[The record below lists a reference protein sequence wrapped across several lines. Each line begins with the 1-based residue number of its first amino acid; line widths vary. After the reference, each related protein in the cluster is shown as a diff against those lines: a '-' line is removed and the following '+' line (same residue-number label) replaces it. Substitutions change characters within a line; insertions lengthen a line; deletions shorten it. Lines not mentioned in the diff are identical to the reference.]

1 MNIHQAIKELLA
13 EKERLDRAIAHLE
26 GMQKQRGDA
35 APAQKRRG
43 RKTMDAQ
50 ARRQVSERM
59 KRYWEARRKK
69 NPGGETSGNDSPATP
84 DS

>member
-35 APAQKRRG
+35 APEKKRRG

-59 KRYWEARRKK
+59 KRYWEARRKGQPDSQ
-69 NPGGETSGNDSPATP
+69 NPGPEPDAKP

>member
-26 GMQKQRGDA
+26 GMQKQRGDS
-35 APAQKRRG
+35 APAQQRRG

-59 KRYWEARRKK
+59 QRYWEARRKK
-69 NPGGETSGNDSPATP
+69 NPGGENPGTEPAAE
-84 DS
+84 

>member
-26 GMQKQRGDA
+26 GMQNQRGDG
-35 APAQKRRG
+35 APARKRRG

-59 KRYWEARRKK
+59 KRYWEDRRKNSPAGE
-69 NPGGETSGNDSPATP
+69 NPGTATP

>member
-1 MNIHQAIKELLA
+1 MNIHQAIKDLLA

-26 GMQKQRGDA
+26 GMRSSAGT
-35 APAQKRRG
+35 KRPPRTA
-43 RKTMDAQ
+43 RPHTMDAQ

-59 KRYWEARRKK
+59 KRYWEARRKGK
-69 NPGGETSGNDSPATP
+69 PDGENPGSEAPAKP

>member
-26 GMQKQRGDA
+26 GMQKQRGDGD
-35 APAQKRRG
+35 APQKRRG

-50 ARRQVSERM
+50 ARREVSERM
-59 KRYWEARRKK
+59 KRYWEARRR
-69 NPGGETSGNDSPATP
+69 NGRPNSETPPAAE
-84 DS
+84 